1 MPRFPEI
8 SRAASSTRGAVY
20 STAAARIAAYS
31 GEIYPLH
38 IGDTWLEPAIG
49 CRMED
54 LRSADLP
61 GLHRYA
67 PVAGHPRLVQAIA
80 KRTQARGGAPTTAD
94 NILVSAGAT
103 GALAAA
109 AAAIVAPGDE
119 VLLLAP
125 YWPLIAG
132 IVRQSHGVPIPVPVF
147 AGEVD
152 DAAGLVA
159 ACDARTTERTVAVYF
174 NTPNNPT
181 GQLLP
186 AASLEALAGWARAR
200 DLWILADEVYED
212 YVFRGEHCHARP
224 LAPERTFAAHSFSKA
239 YGMAGNRCGYLL
251 GPPEAIMNAR
261 KVAAHT
267 FYSTPTAAQIAAARV
282 LEGPGDD
289 WIADAHR
296 RYREIGEASAARLGT
311 CAPAGSTFLFLDVAE
326 HLDPARGLGGLL
338 DESADHG
345 LLIAPGPSFGPY
357 PTHIRVCFTSAP
369 PQVVLRGVD
378 VLARLLGRDP

>member
-1 MPRFPEI
+1 MPRFPEL
-8 SRAASSTRGAVY
+8 AATASTTRGAVY
-20 STAAARIAAYS
+20 SSVAARLAARS
-31 GEIYPLH
+31 GEIFPLH

-54 LRSADLP
+54 LHSAEID

-67 PVAGHPRLVQAIA
+67 PVAGHPLLVEAILRSIA
-80 KRTQARGGAPTTAD
+80 GRSGAATTAA

-109 AAAIVAPGDE
+109 AAALVDPDDE

-132 IVRQSHGVPIPVPVF
+132 IVHQARGRAIPVPVF
-147 AGEVD
+147 AGEVE
-152 DAAGLVA
+152 DAEGLLA
-159 ACDARTTERTVAVYF
+159 ACEARASERTVAVYL

-181 GQLLP
+181 GRLLP
-186 AASLEALAGWARAR
+186 RPWIEALVAWARAR
-200 DLWILADEVYED
+200 GLWILADEVYED
-212 YVFRGEHCHARP
+212 YVYRGTHTHTRP

-251 GPPEAIMNAR
+251 GPADAIADAR

-282 LEGPGDD
+282 LDGPGEA

-296 RYREIGEASAARLGT
+296 RYAELGEAAAERLGVE
-311 CAPAGSTFLFLDVAE
+311 APAGSTFLFLDVGQ
-326 HLDPARGLGGLL
+326 HLGERGLGELL
-338 DESADHG
+338 EACADRG
-345 LLIAPGPSFGPY
+345 LLIAPGTSFGPY
-357 PTHIRVCFTSAP
+357 PAHVRVCFTSAP
-369 PQVVLRGVD
+369 PEVVLRGVE
-378 VLARLLGRDP
+378 VLAQLLGR